1 MRDIVTV
8 MNLLMIIVVIADTLS
23 TVASEKKMTW
33 VMVVDINNCGRSVK

>member
-23 TVASEKKMTW
+23 TVASEKKDD
-33 VMVVDINNCGRSVK
+33 VGDGCGYK